1 MADDRCALHRIYSAV
16 TWRLGQHGRNFAMF
30 NTSLR
35 NHENTRR
42 YSIVPTDSGWEVREE
57 QDSRL
62 VRRVEY
68 RDWHRVERARRSMA
82 AEMRELEAAGWR
94 VE

>member
-1 MADDRCALHRIYSAV
+1 MADDPCLLHRIYSTAAL
-16 TWRLGQHGRNFAMF
+16 WLGQDVRVFDMF
-30 NTSLR
+30 STSLR
-35 NHENTRR
+35 NREHTRR
-42 YSIVPTDSGWEVREE
+42 YSIAPTDSGWEVREE

-62 VRRVEY
+62 IRRVEY
-68 RDWHRVERARRSMA
+68 RDWHRVERARRSMT